1 MCHNPYTLP
10 TPQPQPQSA
19 PVGYFDTES
28 GLWWTELLLLLLP
41 GMRRR
46 RRRTQSQPDTPAQV
60 TAAAAA
66 TTVRTTK
73 GRRRRRLAPTFTRIR
88 DLGLS
93 QDCSSASSYTYT
105 HSGFKTTLWRRRR
118 RLARGGVGG
127 ETIVVVYPSTG
138 NITVLKCRPVRG
150 QRGPERKR
158 GGKIP
163 GGSCEIPGRGSRERP
178 RKEIRLS
185 VLCAQVEGGGGGKK
199 ARLDRDRCR
208 DAKYTSLCVSNGV
221 YDTTHVHYYVFW
233 PIQ

>member
-41 GMRRR
+41 GMRR
-46 RRRTQSQPDTPAQV
+46 TQSQPDTPAQV

-73 GRRRRRLAPTFTRIR
+73 GRRRRRRLAPTFTRIR

-118 RLARGGVGG
+118 RRNNSRR
-127 ETIVVVYPSTG
+127 IP
-138 NITVLKCRPVRG
+138 IH
-150 QRGPERKR
+150 RKYNCSQVPTR
-158 GGKIP
+158 AWAK
-163 GGSCEIPGRGSRERP
+163 RP
-178 RKEIRLS
+178 REKERGENSRGKLRNSRQRISGEAEKRDSAVCVVCAGRWWRWWQKGAIRS
-185 VLCAQVEGGGGGKK
+185 
-199 ARLDRDRCR
+199 
-208 DAKYTSLCVSNGV
+208 
-221 YDTTHVHYYVFW
+221 
-233 PIQ
+233 